1 MELIEEYD
9 KHETCLKQKD
19 KTLDIPC
26 CCSQRWILAYTSFLG
41 VVLVYA
47 VRVNLSVAIVCMVK
61 NVNSTTE
68 LNGTSIDSNTCLGH
82 AEIQTVFN
90 KHAEFDWDKTTRSSI
105 LASFF
110 YGYICTQVLGGWFAD
125 RYGGRR
131 VFGAAMAVSSVCT
144 ILTPVCARTS
154 VILVFVLRV
163 IIGLATGTVF
173 PAMQSMWGR
182 WAPSLERSKLMTFTS
197 VGTMFGVVG
206 TFASSGYLCEYGF
219 DNGWGSIFYITGGF
233 SCIWVVVWFILTRDT
248 PSEHPRISSQERDYI
263 INSIEFDTT
272 KRTSKVP
279 WIEFAKSPALL
290 ACITAHMCNN
300 WTNYTLLTSL
310 PDFMKSVMKF
320 NIQSNGLLTAL
331 PYLCQ
336 AVSGL
341 AAGQITDLIR
351 SRKIL
356 STTATRRSTGA
367 IAFTGAAVFLV
378 ATGFMSCNHRDMA
391 VVFLSLA
398 VMFTGLNRAAFI
410 VNHNDFAPKYAGVLF
425 GITNTFATIPGMIA
439 PLVAGALTPHD
450 TSEEWRNV
458 FYVCAAFCLLGTLVF
473 GGLARGEVQD
483 WAKDNSE
490 KLWIETTSNNPPM
503 KK

>member
-1 MELIEEYD
+1 MELVEEND
-9 KHETCLKQKD
+9 KHDTYLQQND
-19 KTLDIPC
+19 KTQDIPC
-26 CCSQRWILAYTSFLG
+26 CCSQRWILAYTSFFG

-68 LNGTSIDSNTCLGH
+68 LNGTSIDSNTCPSH
-82 AEIQTVFN
+82 AESQTVFN

-131 VFGAAMAVSSVCT
+131 VFGVAMAVSSVCT

-182 WAPSLERSKLMTFTS
+182 WAPSLERSKLMTLTS
-197 VGTMFGVVG
+197 V
-206 TFASSGYLCEYGF
+206 
-219 DNGWGSIFYITGGF
+219 GGF

-320 NIQSNGLLTAL
+320 NIKSNGLLTAL